1 MLDPSRIDP
10 SLARV
15 VQGFPLSR
23 GRRNAR
29 AEAPVTRAFLY
40 ATLIDSPLLIF
51 VFAFYFFFLATQGKY
66 SVFVTGG
73 NVNVGYRSRMTCYS
87 GQRRGNAKN

>member
-51 VFAFYFFFLATQGKY
+51 VFAFYFFFSNTRKILSIRYWGKRQCWLQIA
-66 SVFVTGG
+66 
-73 NVNVGYRSRMTCYS
+73 NDLLLRA
-87 GQRRGNAKN
+87 AKR

>member
-10 SLARV
+10 SLARI

-23 GRRNAR
+23 GRRNTR

-40 ATLIDSPLLIF
+40 ATLIDSPLLP
-51 VFAFYFFFLATQGKY
+51 FFFLATHGNY
-66 SVFVTGG
+66 SVVVTGG

>member
-1 MLDPSRIDP
+1 MLDPLRIDP

-15 VQGFPLSR
+15 VQSFPLSR

-40 ATLIDSPLLIF
+40 ATLIDSPLLP
-51 VFAFYFFFLATQGKY
+51 FFFFSNTRKILSIRYWGKRQCWLQIA
-66 SVFVTGG
+66 
-73 NVNVGYRSRMTCYS
+73 NDLLLRA
-87 GQRRGNAKN
+87 AKR